1 MTVLA
6 AHLKV
11 LLTSW
16 ITQSTAQQRRFSHA
30 HTRTL
35 KFLCVKSAHG
45 RSLTSLKFRLTVP
58 GVLLQALLL
67 VGDDVLD
74 VLHSQVV
81 TEGVEQDVFQL
92 LQGDPLHVE
101 LQEKTDEEVF
111 FLHINCSAVFFLSDK
126 KTAGN
131 L

>member
-1 MTVLA
+1 M
-6 AHLKV
+6 
-11 LLTSW
+11 
-16 ITQSTAQQRRFSHA
+16 
-30 HTRTL
+30 
-35 KFLCVKSAHG
+35 KSAHG

-74 VLHSQVV
+74 VLHGQVV

-101 LQEKTDEEVF
+101 LQEKTDEEGYF
-111 FLHINCSAVFFLSDK
+111 FHM
-126 KTAGN
+126 
-131 L
+131 

>member
-16 ITQSTAQQRRFSHA
+16 ITQSTAQQQRFSHA
-30 HTRTL
+30 RTRTL

-111 FLHINCSAVFFLSDK
+111 FY
-126 KTAGN
+126 T
-131 L
+131 